1 MRVRKSAGDQDVF
14 CSVRCE
20 ATKKA
25 SKFSMLNIKAGISIP
40 KNPILFLN
48 VRNTQVEKQY
58 YICVMNS
65 KIKTYSVTEELINVW
80 SHAAGIAF
88 SVIATIILLRSALLY
103 GTIWHVISYTI
114 YGSSLIILFT
124 ASTLYHNSKIPEVR
138 RRLNIFDHAA
148 IYVLIAGTYTPFA
161 LISLR
166 GPWGWVLFIIVW
178 AVAIAGVILKL
189 FFTGRFNL
197 ASTISYVVMGLIVV
211 VFIKPLVNNL
221 QLTGQLAGLIWLGVG
236 GLFYIIGA
244 ILYQVKL
251 IPYNHAIF
259 HFFVLAAAA
268 CHFTSIYF
276 YTI

>member
-1 MRVRKSAGDQDVF
+1 MRY
-14 CSVRCE
+14 
-20 ATKKA
+20 
-25 SKFSMLNIKAGISIP
+25 
-40 KNPILFLN
+40 
-48 VRNTQVEKQY
+48 TQLGKQY

-80 SHAAGIAF
+80 SHAAGLALSI
-88 SVIATIILLRSALLY
+88 IATIILLRSAILY
-103 GTIWHVISYTI
+103 GTILHMISYTI
-114 YGSSLIILFT
+114 YGSSLIVLFT
-124 ASTLYHNSKIPEVR
+124 ASTLYHNSKTPEVR

-166 GPWGWVLFIIVW
+166 GPMGWGLFIIVW
-178 AVAIAGVILKL
+178 FIAIAGVTLKL

-197 ASTISYVVMGLIVV
+197 ASTISYIAMGLIVLA
-211 VFIKPLVNNL
+211 FIKPLVANL

-236 GLFYIIGA
+236 GLFYILGA
-244 ILYQVKL
+244 IIYQVKL

-268 CHFTSIYF
+268 CHFISIYF